1 MGNKN
6 KQAAAPS
13 GKSVNDVPAEQT
25 KQLKKAA
32 LENAFRQENRNAT
45 TQAQPSTTVETQGAN
60 YQQTAQGQSAQQTG
74 ANAQANTNNKAPQIS
89 QQTNQNTPIPTQ
101 QTNQNAP
108 KISQQTQN
116 QPTAQQQTSYIYD
129 NNTDYSVLIDKYAKV
144 GNYGQAAILE
154 QQRNA
159 KIDAEGLPYE
169 KTNTYAAWLPGGA
182 NYVPGNYIQMT
193 STTEQNLSDLSP
205 YINQMYDAVD
215 HQIKTNINYETQ
227 SAADQ
232 LQRALQ
238 DAQPQYESA
247 IARQLLETKQAQ
259 EAQALRNQVNGDRGG
274 IGSAQVDSIGNT
286 GAKNREAIAQQQ
298 RQLAT
303 DTARQL
309 ADLRAR
315 GKYEEANQLLQSA
328 QQRLSAL
335 YNEQVR
341 LQQEESSKKEIL
353 ANLGQQYM
361 SAGIMPSADMLA
373 ALGIDEATAQKY
385 VDLASAQKVSS
396 GSGSRG
402 GSVDDDGDDNG
413 DDNGDGSKLF
423 NEYTLNSMYNV
434 YKKYGYAGIASD
446 LHVLA
451 QNGYSEDSFWQWVA
465 LREQRDKL
473 QSGADE
479 EPTGGYKKEAQP
491 VVIGS
496 RNSNVATLK

>member
-1 MGNKN
+1 MTGNKN
-6 KQAAAPS
+6 TQAAAPS

-32 LENAFRQENRNAT
+32 LEKAFRQENRNAAT
-45 TQAQPSTTVETQGAN
+45 PVQPSTPVETQGAN

-74 ANAQANTNNKAPQIS
+74 ADANNKAPQIS
-89 QQTNQNTPIPTQ
+89 QQTNQNTPVPTQ
-101 QTNQNAP
+101 QTDQNAP
-108 KISQQTQN
+108 HISQQTQN
-116 QPTAQQQTSYIYD
+116 QPTSQQQTSYIYD
-129 NNTDYSVLIDKYAKV
+129 NNTDYSTLISKYANA

-193 STTEQNLSDLSP
+193 STTQQNLSDLSP

-215 HQIKTNINYETQ
+215 QQIKTNINYETQ

-247 IARQLLETKQAQ
+247 IAQQLLETRQAQ

-309 ADLRAR
+309 ADLRAK

-353 ANLGQQYM
+353 AALGQKYM

-385 VDLASAQKVSS
+385 VDLVNASKAAT
-396 GSGSRG
+396 SRN
-402 GSVDDDGDDNG
+402 NG
-413 DDNGDGSKLF
+413 TVIDLDPEPVTS
-423 NEYTLNSMYNV
+423 
-434 YKKYGYAGIASD
+434 YAGLSDGGKAVMSRFRSLNTMSSPKANSEIIANALEEGRITPQD
-446 LHVLA
+446 AEFIGKAVGLNYTA
-451 QNGYSEDSFWQWVA
+451 ANWVA
-465 LREQRDKL
+465 
-473 QSGADE
+473 AI
-479 EPTGGYKKEAQP
+479 AQE
-491 VVIGS
+491 GE
-496 RNSNVATLK
+496 

>member
-1 MGNKN
+1 MTGNKN
-6 KQAAAPS
+6 TQAAAPS

-32 LENAFRQENRNAT
+32 LEKAFRQENRNAAT
-45 TQAQPSTTVETQGAN
+45 PVQPSTPVETQGAN

-74 ANAQANTNNKAPQIS
+74 ADANNKAPQIS
-89 QQTNQNTPIPTQ
+89 QQTNQNTPVPTQ
-101 QTNQNAP
+101 QTDQNAP
-108 KISQQTQN
+108 HISQQTQN
-116 QPTAQQQTSYIYD
+116 QPTSQQQTSYIYD
-129 NNTDYSVLIDKYAKV
+129 NNTDYSTLISKYANA

-193 STTEQNLSDLSP
+193 STTQQNLSDLSP

-215 HQIKTNINYETQ
+215 QQIKTNINYETQ

-247 IARQLLETKQAQ
+247 IAQQLLETRQAQ

-309 ADLRAR
+309 ADLRAK

-353 ANLGQQYM
+353 AALGQKYM

-385 VDLASAQKVSS
+385 VDLVNASKAATSRNNGTGTGT
-396 GSGSRG
+396 GSGTVIDLDPEPVTS
-402 GSVDDDGDDNG
+402 
-413 DDNGDGSKLF
+413 
-423 NEYTLNSMYNV
+423 
-434 YKKYGYAGIASD
+434 YAGLSDGGKAVMSRFRSLNTMSSPKANSEIIANALEEGRITPQD
-446 LHVLA
+446 AEFIGKAVGLNYTA
-451 QNGYSEDSFWQWVA
+451 ANWVA
-465 LREQRDKL
+465 
-473 QSGADE
+473 AI
-479 EPTGGYKKEAQP
+479 AQE
-491 VVIGS
+491 GE
-496 RNSNVATLK
+496 

>member
-1 MGNKN
+1 M
-6 KQAAAPS
+6 
-13 GKSVNDVPAEQT
+13 
-25 KQLKKAA
+25 
-32 LENAFRQENRNAT
+32 
-45 TQAQPSTTVETQGAN
+45 
-60 YQQTAQGQSAQQTG
+60 
-74 ANAQANTNNKAPQIS
+74 
-89 QQTNQNTPIPTQ
+89 
-101 QTNQNAP
+101 
-108 KISQQTQN
+108 
-116 QPTAQQQTSYIYD
+116 
-129 NNTDYSVLIDKYAKV
+129 
-144 GNYGQAAILE
+144 E

-193 STTEQNLSDLSP
+193 STTQQNLSDLSP

-215 HQIKTNINYETQ
+215 QQIKTNINYETQ

-259 EAQALRNQVNGDRGG
+259 DAQALRNQVNGDRGG

-309 ADLRAR
+309 ADLRAQ

-361 SAGIMPSADMLA
+361 SAGIMPSSDMLA

-385 VDLASAQKVSS
+385 VDLVNASKAATSRNNGTGTGT
-396 GSGSRG
+396 GSGTVIDLDPEPVTS
-402 GSVDDDGDDNG
+402 
-413 DDNGDGSKLF
+413 
-423 NEYTLNSMYNV
+423 
-434 YKKYGYAGIASD
+434 YAGLSDGGKAVMSRFRSLNTMSSPKVNSEIIANALEEGRITPQD
-446 LHVLA
+446 AEFIGKAVGLNYTA
-451 QNGYSEDSFWQWVA
+451 ANWVA
-465 LREQRDKL
+465 
-473 QSGADE
+473 AI
-479 EPTGGYKKEAQP
+479 AQE
-491 VVIGS
+491 GE
-496 RNSNVATLK
+496 